1 MSSRFLQEL
10 KILSLVTLILFGIN
24 SAIGYQFGISFT
36 FLLTTYL
43 FFFLLNCIILYI
55 FEWVAKKY
63 IDKSGFVF
71 ISFMFLKALLITI
84 FLLIANNSYT
94 LSKML
99 MLNFALIYLTYLFYS
114 MHACLKTLNFYQK

>member
-1 MSSRFLQEL
+1 MSSRYPKDVKMLLFL
-10 KILSLVTLILFGIN
+10 TLLLFGIN
-24 SAIGYQFGISFT
+24 SIIGYQFGISFT
-36 FLLTTYL
+36 FIAAAYL

-55 FEWVAKKY
+55 FDWVAKRY

-84 FLLIANNSYT
+84 FLLIANNTTS
-94 LSKML
+94 LSKVL
-99 MLNFALIYLTYLFYS
+99 MLNFALIYLAYLFYS